1 MSTKP
6 SPSRST
12 RHVWRCSTHWEHQ
25 FPKEAPRF
33 TRRIC
38 VMLDSAARTLRYV
51 LAYASTAA
59 RCMHHRIMACTKTAT
74 FIATRCRSPP
84 SQAMTLVSS
93 RRLTSTSGVLM
104 EKHRNL
110 CARITVDL
118 HDRLEDLRVTRSRG
132 LGYRVSTRELVE
144 EALTRFL
151 SARHS
156 DIARFI
162 VLKTATLDE
171 NGPNRP
177 AADRDR

>member
-1 MSTKP
+1 
-6 SPSRST
+6 
-12 RHVWRCSTHWEHQ
+12 
-25 FPKEAPRF
+25 
-33 TRRIC
+33 
-38 VMLDSAARTLRYV
+38 
-51 LAYASTAA
+51 
-59 RCMHHRIMACTKTAT
+59 
-74 FIATRCRSPP
+74 
-84 SQAMTLVSS
+84 
-93 RRLTSTSGVLM
+93 M

-144 EALTRFL
+144 EALTRYL